1 MGFCKCYNNKCD
13 FCNSQSE
20 VISLDYRDIHLWL
33 LTQLI
38 QQEVLMNLQL
48 LLITVKKA
56 NLSTKLYTNE

>member
-1 MGFCKCYNNKCD
+1 MEFCKCYDNKCD
-13 FCNSQSE
+13 FYNSKPE

-38 QQEVLMNLQL
+38 RQEVLMNLQL

-56 NLSTKLYTNE
+56 NLSTNLYTDK